1 MDFVKTAL
9 HKELAPY
16 EANWFFIRA
25 AAIARRVYLENRGV
39 GVKTLR
45 TIFGSNQRNGTV
57 SSHRHIADGK
67 IIRYCLKQLGKM
79 GFVDLVIT
87 QAEDETGK
95 TVQIATKGKRVT
107 KKGRSEMDKIATQI
121 YRKLYPKA

>member
-1 MDFVKTAL
+1 MKTGL

-16 EANWFFIRA
+16 EGNWFFLRA
-25 AAIARRVYLENRGV
+25 AAIARRVYIENRGL
-39 GVKTLR
+39 GVMTLR

-57 SSHRHIADGK
+57 SSHRHVADGK
-67 IIRYCLKQLGKM
+67 VIRYCVQQLGKL

-87 QAEDETGK
+87 QVEDETGK
-95 TVQIATKGKRVT
+95 KVQIATKGKRLS

-121 YRKLYPKA
+121 YRKLHPRT